1 MDIQQHLG
9 VKDSAWSP
17 SNGGSMNDHLHTI
30 HMMNETPADLRET
43 EAFDLAKHGN
53 KGSHSPTP
61 ANKVTNEHRKRTMG
75 EYRQEVLLDIE
86 GMANPHMD
94 EMNGKLI
101 VMEDGSLLLE
111 KEIEKLHSDGDMHY
125 QLIAVT
131 PEAATEI
138 VRYQAQMKG
147 MQPKETEAAIRFV
160 EQTQKQVS
168 KEFEGMYEKPDC
180 KPLDGV
186 EGMKLETRYQ
196 ETDLEHSQKSIEHVR

>member
-9 VKDSAWSP
+9 AKDSSWRP
-17 SNGGSMNDHLHTI
+17 SDSVSMSDHLHTI
-30 HMMNETPADLRET
+30 HMMNETPADLHET

-53 KGSHSPTP
+53 EGSHSPTP
-61 ANKVTNEHRKRTMG
+61 ANEVTNEHRKRTRG

-86 GMANPHMD
+86 GMANPYMN

-101 VMEDGSLLLE
+101 IMEDGSLLLE

-168 KEFEGMYEKPDC
+168 KESEGIYKNPDC
-180 KPLDGV
+180 RPLDGV

-196 ETDLEHSQKSIEHVR
+196 ETDLEHSQESIELTR